1 MPMIER
7 VRERLTALPSLEYLV
22 QRIDAGW
29 KLVALE
35 WERPVSAEAPEEQEF
50 VEEIPYG
57 LQVSPDCTGLVESSV
72 ERQTIIIALDMVV
85 EDCPLSRV
93 AEELNRRGYKT
104 REGSPW
110 TPTALFKLLPRMI
123 QVGPR
128 IFSSEEWMTR
138 RRRLPKVV

>member
-1 MPMIER
+1 MIER
-7 VRERLTALPSLEYLV
+7 VREPLTALPSLEYLV

-35 WERPVSAEAPEEQEF
+35 WERPVSAEALKEQEF

-57 LQVSPDCTGLVESSV
+57 LQVSPDCTGLVESPA
-72 ERQTIIIALDMVV
+72 ERQTIIIALDLVV

>member
-7 VRERLTALPSLEYLV
+7 VREPLTALPTLEYLV
-22 QRIDAGW
+22 QRIEAGW
-29 KLVALE
+29 TLVALE
-35 WERPVSAEAPEEQEF
+35 WERPISAEVPKEEF
-50 VEEIPYG
+50 TEEIPYG
-57 LQVSPDCTGLVESSV
+57 LQVSPDCTGLVESPA
-72 ERQTIIIALDMVV
+72 ERQTIIIALDMIV

-93 AEELNRRGYKT
+93 ADELNRRGYQT
-104 REGSPW
+104 REGHQW
-110 TPTALFKLLPRMI
+110 TPGALFKLLPRMI